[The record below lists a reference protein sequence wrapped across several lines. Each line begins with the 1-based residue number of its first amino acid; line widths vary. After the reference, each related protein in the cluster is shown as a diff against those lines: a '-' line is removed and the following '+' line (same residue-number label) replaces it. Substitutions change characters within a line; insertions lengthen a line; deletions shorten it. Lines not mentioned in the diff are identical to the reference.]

1 MNKVL
6 VAVFDTEQ
14 AAFEG
19 VSALKELHRDGDI
32 TLYASSVIVKDADGV
47 ASIRKSADHGPIGT
61 ITGLVAGGLVGLLGG
76 PVGVAVGA
84 YVGGF
89 GGLMFDLFN
98 AGVGIDFVDEVSA
111 SLTPGK
117 AAVVADI
124 DETWVTPVETRLG
137 ALGATTFRRRS
148 GEVVDDELTREAQD
162 ASNELDQLRA
172 ELRQSMGNAKATVE
186 AKIASQRQQ
195 AGGDR
200 GSSRQGARA
209 AAGRVRPEV
218 GHPAGAVRGGA
229 GAPEGAHPGSQGR
242 AQGVP
247 RGAPGQAPAGPR
259 AGEAVARA
267 HPRGARFLTKSA
279 LITGHPRCLA
289 HLGWPFVCPRSSV
302 GRHSLGASRLTAGL
316 PHAPGRPRASL
327 ARSG

>member
-1 MNKVL
+1 MDKVL

-47 ASIRKSADHGPIGT
+47 ASIRKSADHGPVGT
-61 ITGLVAGGLVGLLGG
+61 VTGIVAGGLVGLLGG

-98 AGVGIDFVDEVSA
+98 AGVGIDFVDEVGA

-124 DETWVTPVETRLG
+124 DETWVAPVETRLG

-148 GEVVDDELTREAQD
+148 SEVVDDELTREAQD
-162 ASNELDQLRA
+162 ARSELDQLRH
-172 ELRQSMGNAKATVE
+172 ELRESIGDAKATVE
-186 AKIASQRQQ
+186 AKIASQR
-195 AGGDR
+195 R
-200 GSSRQGARA
+200 KL
-209 AAGRVRPEV
+209 
-218 GHPAGAVRGGA
+218 
-229 GAPEGAHPGSQGR
+229 
-242 AQGVP
+242 
-247 RGAPGQAPAGPR
+247 
-259 AGEAVARA
+259 EAIVARA
-267 HPRGARFLTKSA
+267 DKALKQEQAEFDQKWATLQAQYVEAQERQRGRIQARKDGLKASHEARQAKLKEARGLAKQSLELTGAA
-279 LITGHPRCLA
+279 LKP
-289 HLGWPFVCPRSSV
+289 
-302 GRHSLGASRLTAGL
+302 
-316 PHAPGRPRASL
+316 
-327 ARSG
+327 

>member
-47 ASIRKSADHGPIGT
+47 ASIRKSADHGPVGT
-61 ITGLVAGGLVGLLGG
+61 VTGMVAGGLVGLLGG

-98 AGVGIDFVDEVSA
+98 AGVGIDFVDDVSA

-148 GEVVDDELTREAQD
+148 GEVVDDDLTRETED
-162 ASNELDQLRA
+162 ASTELDQLRA

-186 AKIASQRQQ
+186 AKIASQRQKLEALVARVDKAAEQQQ
-195 AGGDR
+195 AEFDQKWATLQAQYAEAKEHQKAR
-200 GSSRQGARA
+200 IQARKDELKASHEARQAKLQQARVLA
-209 AAGRVRPEV
+209 KQSLEL
-218 GHPAGAVRGGA
+218 
-229 GAPEGAHPGSQGR
+229 S
-242 AQGVP
+242 
-247 RGAPGQAPAGPR
+247 
-259 AGEAVARA
+259 GEALV
-267 HPRGARFLTKSA
+267 P
-279 LITGHPRCLA
+279 
-289 HLGWPFVCPRSSV
+289 
-302 GRHSLGASRLTAGL
+302 
-316 PHAPGRPRASL
+316 
-327 ARSG
+327 